1 MNYKPEENTLI
12 AYLYG
17 ELDEKEQ
24 EKLAQY
30 FQEHPEEFKH
40 VQALANARD
49 IMGTVG
55 DKEVIAPPVFGDDHA
70 HGRTVWQSAPARW
83 ITGMAASFLFLMVA
97 ARLIGM
103 EIFYSRGEMRI
114 SFGKK
119 QEVPVQPD
127 PLSRLTVDQVQTMIS
142 SSLVKNNEFI
152 AARWADNQRKMDE
165 SIRYR
170 LDLSS
175 KKTEDMLTNASL
187 ASQEQIRS
195 FVDGLQ
201 NENLRSMKDYLQLS
215 SLEQRKYV
223 EGLLVD
229 FSRYLQEQRN
239 QDLNLFQTRM
249 SSMEKNTDQFKQ
261 ETEQILSGII
271 SNAGG
276 KKQNNY

>member
-1 MNYKPEENTLI
+1 MNYKPDENTLI

-17 ELDEKEQ
+17 ELDGKEQ

-30 FQEHPEEFKH
+30 FQEHPEELKH

-49 IMGTVG
+49 IMGTIN
-55 DKEVIAPPVFGDDHA
+55 DKEVIAPPVFMGDLS
-70 HGRTVWQSAPARW
+70 HGRPLWKSATVRW
-83 ITGMAASFLFLMVA
+83 VTGMAAAILFIMVS

-103 EIFYSRGEMRI
+103 EVYYSRGETRI
-114 SFGKK
+114 SFGKRT
-119 QEVPVQPD
+119 ETPAQPA
-127 PLSRLTVDQVQTMIS
+127 LQQALTVDEIQTLIS

-152 AARWADNQRKMDE
+152 AARWADNQRKIDE
-165 SIRYR
+165 SIRYK
-170 LDLSS
+170 LDLNS
-175 KKTEDMLTNASL
+175 KKTEDMMKNASL

-201 NENLRSMKDYLQLS
+201 DENLRSIKDYLLLS
-215 SLEQRKYV
+215 SSEQKKYV
-223 EGLLVD
+223 ESLLVD
-229 FSRYLQEQRN
+229 FSKYLQEQRK

-249 SSMEKNTDQFKQ
+249 SSMEKNTDQFKA

-271 SNAGG
+271 SNSGS

>member
-1 MNYKPEENTLI
+1 MNYKPDENTLI

-30 FQEHPEEFKH
+30 FQEHPEELRH

-49 IMGTVG
+49 IMGAIN
-55 DKEVIAPPVFGDDHA
+55 DKEVIAPPVFMDDHSR
-70 HGRTVWQSAPARW
+70 GRPIWQSSTVRW
-83 ITGMAASFLFLMVA
+83 ISGMAASFLLLMVA

-103 EIFYSRGEMRI
+103 EILYSRGEVRI

-119 QEVPVQPD
+119 QEVTAPVD
-127 PLSRLTVDQVQTMIS
+127 PSRLTVTQVQTMIG

-152 AARWADNQRKMDE
+152 AARWAENQRKMDE

-170 LDLSS
+170 LDLNS
-175 KKTEDMLTNASL
+175 KKTEDMLKNASL
-187 ASQEQIRS
+187 ASQEQIQS
-195 FVDGLQ
+195 FVSSLQ
-201 NENLRSMKDYLQLS
+201 NENLRSMKDYLHLS
-215 SLEQRKYV
+215 SAEQKKYV

-229 FSRYLQEQRN
+229 FSKYLQQQRN
-239 QDLNLFQTRM
+239 EDFNLFLTRM

-261 ETEQILSGII
+261 ETEQILASII
-271 SNAGG
+271 SNSGS

>member
-1 MNYKPEENTLI
+1 MNYKPDENTLI

-17 ELDEKEQ
+17 ELDGKEQ

-30 FQEHPEEFKH
+30 FQEHPEELKH

-49 IMGTVG
+49 IMVAVN
-55 DKEVIAPPVFGDDHA
+55 DKEVIAPPVFMDDLSRA
-70 HGRTVWQSAPARW
+70 RPLWKSGTARW
-83 ITGMAASFLFLMVA
+83 VTGMAATILFFMVA
-97 ARLIGM
+97 ARMIGV
-103 EIFYSRGEMRI
+103 EAYYSKGEARI
-114 SFGKK
+114 SLGKRS
-119 QEVPVQPD
+119 EAPVQSA
-127 PLSRLTVDQVQTMIS
+127 PLPALTVDEIQTLIS

-152 AARWADNQRKMDE
+152 AARWADNQRKIDE
-165 SIRYR
+165 SIRFR
-170 LDLSS
+170 LDLNS
-175 KKTEDMLTNASL
+175 KKTEDIVKNAAL

-215 SLEQRKYV
+215 SAEQNKYV
-223 EGLLVD
+223 ESLLVD
-229 FSRYLQEQRN
+229 FSKYLQEQRN

-249 SSMEKNTDQFKQ
+249 SSMEKNTDQFKA

-271 SNAGG
+271 SNSGS

>member
-1 MNYKPEENTLI
+1 MNYKPDENTLI

-30 FQEHPEEFKH
+30 FQEHPEELNR
-40 VQALANARD
+40 VQTLARTRD
-49 IMGTVG
+49 IIGQVN
-55 DKEVIAPPVFGDDHA
+55 DKEVIAPPVFMDDPSR
-70 HGRTVWQSAPARW
+70 GRPLWYSPTLRW

-97 ARLIGM
+97 ARLMGI
-103 EIFYSRGEMRI
+103 EIVYSRGEVRI
-114 SFGKK
+114 SFGT
-119 QEVPVQPD
+119 PTD
-127 PLSRLTVDQVQTMIS
+127 PLPGLTVDQVQTMIG
-142 SSLVKNNEFI
+142 SSLEKNNEFI

-170 LDLSS
+170 ISLNS
-175 KKTEDMLTNASL
+175 KKTEDMLKNASL

-215 SLEQRKYV
+215 SAEQKKYV
-223 EGLLVD
+223 ESLLVD
-229 FSRYLQEQRN
+229 FSKYLQEQRN
-239 QDLNLFQTRM
+239 QDLTLFQTRM
-249 SSMEKNTDQFKQ
+249 SSMERNTDQFKQ

-271 SNAGG
+271 SSSAG
-276 KKQNNY
+276 KKENNY

>member
-1 MNYKPEENTLI
+1 MNYKPDENTLI

-24 EKLAQY
+24 EKLARY
-30 FQEHPEEFKH
+30 FQEHPEELKH
-40 VQALANARD
+40 VQALAHARD

-55 DKEVIAPPVFGDDHA
+55 DKEVIAPPVFKDNPSP
-70 HGRTVWQSAPARW
+70 GRSVWQSVTMRW

-97 ARLIGM
+97 ARWIGTD
-103 EIFYSRGEMRI
+103 IYYSRGELRI

-119 QEVPVQPD
+119 QEVPVQRD
-127 PLSRLTVDQVQTMIS
+127 PLSRLTVDQVQTMIR

-152 AARWADNQRKMDE
+152 AARWADNQRK
-165 SIRYR
+165 
-170 LDLSS
+170 
-175 KKTEDMLTNASL
+175 
-187 ASQEQIRS
+187 IRS

-215 SLEQRKYV
+215 SAEQRKYV

-261 ETEQILSGII
+261 ETEQILSGIF

>member
-1 MNYKPEENTLI
+1 MNYKPDENTLI

-30 FQEHPEEFKH
+30 FREHPEELKH
-40 VQALANARD
+40 VKALAHARD
-49 IMGTVG
+49 IMGAIN
-55 DKEVIAPPVFGDDHA
+55 DKEVIAPPVFMDDHSR
-70 HGRTVWQSAPARW
+70 GRPIWHSSTVRW

-103 EIFYSRGEMRI
+103 EILYSRGEVRI

-119 QEVPVQPD
+119 QEVPAQID
-127 PLSRLTVDQVQTMIS
+127 PSRLTVDQVQTMIG
-142 SSLVKNNEFI
+142 SSLIKNNEFI
-152 AARWADNQRKMDE
+152 AARWEENQRKMDA

-170 LDLSS
+170 LDLNS
-175 KKTEDMLTNASL
+175 KKTEDMMKNASL

-195 FVDGLQ
+195 FVNGLQ
-201 NENLRSMKDYLQLS
+201 NENLRSMKEYLQLS
-215 SLEQRKYV
+215 SAEQKKYV
-223 EGLLVD
+223 EGILVD
-229 FSRYLQEQRN
+229 FSKYLQEQRN
-239 QDLNLFQTRM
+239 QDFDLFQTRM

-261 ETEQILSGII
+261 ETEQILASII
-271 SNAGG
+271 SNSGS